1 MPRLSEPGL
10 HGSLPREAVPLRSGV
25 WGLPPVGGFQRRALW
40 HDRAVRFLIP
50 LCLFLAASSPFAA
63 GAEAPAPLLHALNTD
78 PSETKRLE
86 ALAKL
91 EKGGNLDARQ
101 ISRSISDTSARI
113 RAAMVRVGAPLAA
126 NDPDLELRLIALS
139 FDRTPEVQRE
149 LLKALPG
156 FKHPSAK
163 SAFRRVLQNARQSSD
178 SSLQKLARSFAE

>member
-1 MPRLSEPGL
+1 MILAVGNPP
-10 HGSLPREAVPLRSGV
+10 LP
-25 WGLPPVGGFQRRALW
+25 
-40 HDRAVRFLIP
+40 
-50 LCLFLAASSPFAA
+50 
-63 GAEAPAPLLHALNTD
+63 GAEAPEALMRILNSD
-78 PSETKRLE
+78 PSEKVRLE
-86 ALAKL
+86 ALSKL
-91 EKGGNLDARQ
+91 EKGNGLDVRQ
-101 ISRSISDTSARI
+101 ISRSIADTSAKV
-113 RAAMVRVGAPLAA
+113 RAAMVRLGAPLAA